1 MEFKKCARCGCFF
14 MSDDSVCCNCK
25 PKDKFDTIKLQ
36 NYLEEHTSP
45 TSLEEISI
53 GTGISI
59 KNLCRFDEIK
69 KLNSISDGTGF
80 EPNISIGL

>member
-36 NYLEEHTSP
+36 NYLEEFYFNEENYLNN
-45 TSLEEISI
+45 LEQ
-53 GTGISI
+53 
-59 KNLCRFDEIK
+59 N
-69 KLNSISDGTGF
+69 
-80 EPNISIGL
+80 

>member
-25 PKDKFDTIKLQ
+25 PKDKFDSIKLQ
-36 NYLEEHTSP
+36 NYLEEHSSP

-53 GTGISI
+53 GTGIST
-59 KNLCRFDEIK
+59 KNLCRFEEVQ
-69 KLNSISDGTGF
+69 KLNIIFDENNF
-80 EPNISIGL
+80 APNISINL